1 MSNEEN
7 ALISTSLA
15 DQVYERVEGE
25 ILSGRLK
32 MGERISEDGLASRFG
47 VSRTPAREAL
57 RRLGEFGL
65 VDIEP
70 RSYIR
75 VIIVDEKRKR
85 ELKSIFVA
93 LMKYSISYI
102 NESDNINCLLDNA
115 GSIVRDLER
124 DLAEGRNADFILHD
138 SALLSSIATFS
149 SSPDFKELFDRVI
162 KRLTVAEAGREY
174 EKNQLKRA
182 LSLSKALIESIK
194 SGDARKSKSL
204 IEKHMDT
211 LI

>member
-102 NESDNINCLLDNA
+102 NEVDNINCLLDNA